1 MNVAPRPVLYSLRPS
16 HYCACIERALALKGI
31 RFDTVEVPYHDKRR
45 LLRDTH
51 QDYAP
56 AMRHGHRIVAWE
68 DLPRYVERLAPAPTL
83 YPPGRA
89 ALAETL
95 ENWGHEV
102 LEARVWPAVVTEIG
116 AQFRDPVEAWVFEE
130 MQSRTRGSFDSL
142 RARRAEL
149 DAAVMPHFE
158 RIDRMLVGREYLL
171 DQPSLADCGVYGG
184 LWPWLLARG
193 SAPARFGR
201 LNRWIARVQGWGT
214 AGDPP
219 GRGGPDG
226 RRRSTAPVGRRRGG
240 TPRGAPRR

>member
-1 MNVAPRPVLYSLRPS
+1 MVSVAPRPVLYSLRPS

-31 RFDTVEVPYHDKRR
+31 RFDIVQVPYHDKRR

-56 AMRHGHRIVAWE
+56 AMRHGRRIVSWGE
-68 DLPRYVERLAPAPTL
+68 LPRYVEHLAPEPTL
-83 YPPGRA
+83 YPPGQE

-116 AQFRDPVEAWVFEE
+116 ALFRDPVESWVFEE

-149 DAAVMPHFE
+149 DAAVMPHFD
-158 RIDRMLVGREYLL
+158 RIDRMLAGRPYLL

-184 LWPWLLARG
+184 VWPWLMVRG
-193 SAPARFGR
+193 SAPPRFRR
-201 LNRWIARVQGWGT
+201 LNRWIERVRGWGT
-214 AGDPP
+214 AAGPRGSEGP
-219 GRGGPDG
+219 AGRP
-226 RRRSTAPVGRRRGG
+226 RSTAPGGRRRGG
-240 TPRGAPRR
+240 TPP